1 MANPAEQFIP
11 PGVDTDKV
19 DEIKR
24 NRPTLRVI
32 EGGKGEENVER
43 WSPKEF
49 VDQEKWT
56 PEEISGRAKPA
67 ENAEEFLKQKEADE
81 KQLEALQKAI
91 DELAEG
97 EKTSNKAFPGERYS
111 REPQMDTVKKVE
123 QVGLLPPE
131 PPMEL
136 SEEDIE
142 EDLTPTNRIPELANK
157 PAIDYGDLQP
167 GMEDLPELSSEFLKE
182 DDSEQPTL
190 VKEEG
195 QLPRYKTD
203 SDLDK
208 AA

>member
-1 MANPAEQFIP
+1 MANPAEQFTP
-11 PGVDTDKV
+11 PGVYPAKV
-19 DEIKR
+19 EQINN

-32 EGGKGEENVER
+32 EGGKSDEVER

-49 VDQEKWT
+49 VDQDKWSAQELT
-56 PEEISGRAKPA
+56 GGTGVPKTSEEYFKH
-67 ENAEEFLKQKEADE
+67 KQEDE
-81 KQLEALQKAI
+81 KQVEALQKAI
-91 DELAEG
+91 DTLDESERVSG
-97 EKTSNKAFPGERYS
+97 KAHPTES
-111 REPQMDTVKKVE
+111 QVNLPPMEPIKKVE
-123 QVGLLPPE
+123 AGVKLPE
-131 PPMEL
+131 PVMEL
-136 SEEDIE
+136 GEEDIE

-157 PAIDYGDLQP
+157 PAMDYGDLQP

-195 QLPRYKTD
+195 QLPRYKSE